1 MAAGCRSLAYGLFR
15 QRWNWLYSV
24 EPVAA
29 ALCHIERFVVLGAT
43 LVTGR
48 PNGTNFSSVEIAEV
62 IKIPEEVCL
71 SFKNLNEA

>member
-1 MAAGCRSLAYGLFR
+1 M
-15 QRWNWLYSV
+15 

-29 ALCHIERFVVLGAT
+29 ALCHIDRFVVLGAT

-48 PNGTNFSSVEIAEV
+48 PPGLSKLRASNGTNFSSVEIAEV

-71 SFKNLNEA
+71 FFENLNEA